1 MIAVADVRLRWG
13 EPGTGRPCRVRG
25 NGVVEIE
32 TCTGT
37 WLFEVPQSRFCR
49 VPLGTSPAFV
59 PPSAWRPYERLA
71 LSADGGVRVILDA
84 SAHTGI
90 SGWLHDRGC
99 DRCSAEAIDLR
110 VAG

>member
-1 MIAVADVRLRWG
+1 MSAAAVTLVRWG

-37 WLFEVPQSRFCR
+37 WLFEVPRSQFCR

-59 PPSAWRPYERLA
+59 PPSAWRPYQRLA
-71 LSADGGVRVILDA
+71 LSADGLVRVILDA
-84 SAHTGI
+84 SAHMGI
-90 SGWLHDRGC
+90 SGWLHERGC
-99 DRCSAEAIDLR
+99 DRCAAGAIDLAI
-110 VAG
+110 AG